1 MNIEIL
7 VHTLATDSI
16 GARAAARLAQ
26 ALVARHHVTVVAVRG
41 AAAPHPALRL
51 PAEADVLALAPSV
64 AAGDRDDDE
73 TSQLVIAGDPEF
85 RRYNRADD
93 GRIRTHL
100 SASGADV
107 VVALSSALGAAL
119 AQCRVPHARR
129 IARQPAPVERL
140 PESARAR
147 WVELYGELDAVVP
160 LSQSD
165 AAAPEYQALR
175 AAGVEVRHI
184 AEPVLLAD
192 SPDKPTTGVV
202 ISAGRLVSH
211 RRVEVALHAFAQT
224 RAAQPGWQ
232 LRVVGTGPLRRETR
246 ELVTALGLHDHVL
259 LFDRE
264 VGEEDFY
271 DADIALVTA
280 ERQDSARPVLEAL
293 AQATPVVATDAPFGA
308 PEVLSEGN
316 GGLLVPVGDVHAT
329 ARALERYMADEGLRS
344 AHRAQALRIARS
356 AGTERVGDAY
366 EELFRT
372 VKAGA
377 RGRWGRGRRRTGGDT
392 PAEGRTLP
400 TADCRMLP
408 DGAWEIALRG
418 VSGARTVRVKEEGKG
433 RKGVVDFA
441 VESGG
446 TRARID
452 ARALAVLGEGRADV
466 YVVDGR
472 DKERRLRYG
481 RCTLGGA
488 RDIGHLSELNHFHWV
503 LPYATEGGYFRLRVW
518 SRPSHAEL
526 VTVDYSDTSLWLTGW
541 LHGEWQLGGEL
552 MLLLRRRQ
560 EPARTLAAG
569 RVRFEGGW
577 FGAELN
583 MDEAMRARLLMRE
596 NWDVLLTDSGGGEPV
611 RVARIADDQVVRRD
625 VQRFPELVREEPA
638 GLFGPDV
645 DRAVVGLRP
654 YFTADNE
661 LSLVVTEHH

>member
-1 MNIEIL
+1 MNVEIL

-26 ALVARHHVTVVAVRG
+26 SLVALHRVTVVTVRG

-51 PAEADVLALAPSV
+51 PENVAVLALAPSV
-64 AAGDRDDDE
+64 AAGDRDDED

-93 GRIRTHL
+93 GRLRKHL

-140 PESARAR
+140 PESVRAR
-147 WVELYGELDAVVP
+147 WTELYRELDAVVP
-160 LSQSD
+160 LTQGD

-184 AEPVLLAD
+184 AEPVLLAE

-202 ISAGRLVSH
+202 ISAGRLISH
-211 RRVEVALHAFAQT
+211 RRVDLALHAFAQT
-224 RAAQPGWQ
+224 RTAHPGWQ
-232 LRVVGTGPLRRETR
+232 LRIVGTGPLRRETR

-259 LFDRE
+259 LVDRE
-264 VGEEDFY
+264 AGEEDYY
-271 DADIALVTA
+271 DADIALVAA
-280 ERQDSARPVLEAL
+280 ERLDSARPVLEAL
-293 AQATPVVATDAPFGA
+293 AQATPVVATEVPFGA
-308 PEVLSEGN
+308 PEVLAEGH
-316 GGLLVPVGDVHAT
+316 GGLMVPVGDVHAT
-329 ARALERYMADEGLRS
+329 ARALERYMANEHLRS
-344 AHRAQALRIARS
+344 AHRVQALRTARS
-356 AGTERVGDAY
+356 SGTEQVGDAY
-366 EELFRT
+366 EELFGT

-377 RGRWGRGRRRTGGDT
+377 RGRWGKGRRTGGGA
-392 PAEGRTLP
+392 PAEDRPQP
-400 TADCRMLP
+400 TADCRVLP
-408 DGAWEIALRG
+408 NGAWEVTLRG
-418 VSGARTVRVKEEGKG
+418 LSGARTVRVKEQGGG

-446 TRARID
+446 TRALID
-452 ARALAVLGEGRADV
+452 ARALAVLGEGRADL
-466 YVVDGR
+466 YAVDGR
-472 DKERRLRYG
+472 GKERRLRYG
-481 RCTLGGA
+481 QCTLGGA
-488 RDIGHLSELNHFHWV
+488 RDVGHLSDLDHFHWA
-503 LPYATEGGYFRLRVW
+503 LPYATEGGYLRLRIW

-526 VTVDYSDTSLWLTGW
+526 VSVDYSDTSLWLTGW
-541 LHGEWQLGGEL
+541 LQGEWQLGGEL
-552 MLLLRRRQ
+552 LLLLRRRQ

-569 RVRFEGGW
+569 RVRFEDGW
-577 FGAELN
+577 FGAELK

-596 NWDVLLTDSGGGEPV
+596 NWDVLLTDSSGREPV

-625 VQRFPELVREEPA
+625 VQRFPELVREEPTD
-638 GLFGPDV
+638 LFGPDV
-645 DRAVVGLRP
+645 GRAVVGLRP

>member
-26 ALVARHHVTVVAVRG
+26 SLVARHRVTVVTVRG
-41 AAAPHPALRL
+41 AAAPHPAVRL
-51 PAEADVLALAPSV
+51 PGNVAVVALAPSV
-64 AAGDRDDDE
+64 AAGDRDDE
-73 TSQLVIAGDPEF
+73 NTSQLVIAGDPEF

-93 GRIRTHL
+93 GRLQKHL
-100 SASGADV
+100 SASGADA
-107 VVALSSALGAAL
+107 VVALSSALGAVL

-140 PESARAR
+140 PESVRAR
-147 WVELYGELDAVVP
+147 WAELYRELDAVVP
-160 LSQSD
+160 LTQGD
-165 AAAPEYQALR
+165 AAAPEYRALG

-184 AEPVLLAD
+184 AEPVLLTE
-192 SPDKPTTGVV
+192 SPDKATTGVV

-211 RRVEVALHAFAQT
+211 RRVDVALHAFART
-224 RAAQPGWQ
+224 RTAQPGWE
-232 LRVVGTGPLRRETR
+232 LRVFGTGPLRRETR

-264 VGEEDFY
+264 AGEEDFY

-280 ERQDSARPVLEAL
+280 ERMDSARPVVEAL
-293 AQATPVVATDAPFGA
+293 AQATPVVATEVPCGA
-308 PEVLSEGN
+308 SEVLAEGH

-329 ARALERYMADEGLRS
+329 ARALERYMADERLRS
-344 AHRAQALRIARS
+344 AHRTQALRTARS
-356 AGTERVGDAY
+356 AGMEQVGDAY
-366 EELFRT
+366 EELLRA
-372 VKAGA
+372 VKAGV
-377 RGRWGRGRRRTGGDT
+377 RGRWGQRRRAGGGA
-392 PAEGRTLP
+392 PAEDRPRP
-400 TADCRMLP
+400 TADCRVLP
-408 DGAWEIALRG
+408 NGAWEVTLRG
-418 VSGARTVRVKEEGKG
+418 VSGARTVRVKEQGKG
-433 RKGVVDFA
+433 RKEVVDFA

-446 TRARID
+446 TSARID
-452 ARALAVLGEGRADV
+452 ARALAVLGEGRADLH
-466 YVVDGR
+466 VVDGKG
-472 DKERRLRYG
+472 KESRLRYG

-488 RDIGHLSELNHFHWV
+488 RDVGHLSDLDHFHWA
-503 LPYATEGGYFRLRVW
+503 LPYATEGGYLRLRVW
-518 SRPSHAEL
+518 SRPNHAEL

-541 LHGEWQLGGEL
+541 LQGEWQFGGEL
-552 MLLLRRRQ
+552 SLLLRRRQ
-560 EPARTLAAG
+560 EPARTLTAG
-569 RVRFEGGW
+569 RVRYESGW

-596 NWDVLLTDSGGGEPV
+596 NWDVLLTDGSGSEPV

-625 VQRFPELVREEPA
+625 VQRFPELVREEPT

-645 DRAVVGLRP
+645 GRAVVGLRP

>member
-26 ALVARHHVTVVAVRG
+26 SLVAGHRVTVVTVRG

-51 PAEADVLALAPSV
+51 PKNVGVLALAPSV
-64 AAGDRDDDE
+64 AAGDRDDDN

-93 GRIRTHL
+93 GRLRKHL
-100 SASGADV
+100 TASGADA
-107 VVALSSALGAAL
+107 VVALSSALGAVL
-119 AQCRVPHARR
+119 AQCRVPHAKR

-140 PESARAR
+140 PESVRAR
-147 WVELYGELDAVVP
+147 WTELYRELDAVVP
-160 LSQSD
+160 LTQGD

-175 AAGVEVRHI
+175 AAGVAVRHI
-184 AEPVLLAD
+184 AEPVLLAEG
-192 SPDKPTTGVV
+192 PDKPTTGVV

-211 RRVEVALHAFAQT
+211 RRVDLALHAFART

-232 LRVVGTGPLRRETR
+232 LRVFGTGPLRHETR
-246 ELVTALGLHDHVL
+246 ELVTALGLHDDVL

-264 VGEEDFY
+264 AGEEDFY

-280 ERQDSARPVLEAL
+280 ERLDSARPVLEAL
-293 AQATPVVATDAPFGA
+293 AQATPVVATEVACGA
-308 PEVLSEGN
+308 PEVLADGH
-316 GGLLVPVGDVHAT
+316 GGLLVPVGDVDGT

-344 AHRAQALRIARS
+344 AHRAQALRAAQS
-356 AGTERVGDAY
+356 AGTEQVGEAY

-372 VKAGA
+372 VKAGV
-377 RGRWGRGRRRTGGDT
+377 RGRWGKGRRTSGGAPEEDR
-392 PAEGRTLP
+392 PLP
-400 TADCRMLP
+400 TAECRVLP
-408 DGAWEIALRG
+408 NGAWEVTVRG
-418 VSGARTVRVKEEGKG
+418 VSGARTVRVKEQGKG
-433 RKGVVDFA
+433 REEVVDFA
-441 VESGG
+441 VEGGG
-446 TRARID
+446 TRALID
-452 ARALAVLGEGRADV
+452 ARALAVLGEGRADF
-466 YVVDGR
+466 YVVDGKG
-472 DKERRLRYG
+472 KERRLRYG

-488 RDIGHLSELNHFHWV
+488 RDVGHLGDLNHFHWV
-503 LPYATEGGYFRLRVW
+503 LPYATEGGYLRLRVW

-526 VTVDYSDTSLWLTGW
+526 VTVDYSDTSLRLTGW

-552 MLLLRRRQ
+552 SLLLRRRQ
-560 EPARTLAAG
+560 EPARTMAAG
-569 RVRFEGGW
+569 RVRFEDGW

-583 MDEAMRARLLMRE
+583 MEEAMRARLLMRE

-638 GLFGPDV
+638 DLFGPDV
-645 DRAVVGLRP
+645 GRAVVGLRP

-661 LSLVVTEHH
+661 LSLVLTEHH

>member
-26 ALVARHHVTVVAVRG
+26 SLVARHRVTVVTVRG
-41 AAAPHPALRL
+41 AAAPHPGLRL
-51 PAEADVLALAPSV
+51 PANVDVLALAPSV
-64 AAGDRDDDE
+64 GAGDRDDDE

-93 GRIRTHL
+93 GRLRKHL
-100 SASGADV
+100 SASGADA

-140 PESARAR
+140 PESVRAR
-147 WVELYGELDAVVP
+147 WTELYRELDAVVP
-160 LSQSD
+160 LTQGD
-165 AAAPEYQALR
+165 AAAPEYQTLR

-184 AEPVLLAD
+184 AEPVLLAE

-211 RRVEVALHAFAQT
+211 RRVDLALHAFAQT
-224 RAAQPGWQ
+224 RAAHPGWQ
-232 LRVVGTGPLRRETR
+232 LRVVGTGPLHRETR

-264 VGEEDFY
+264 AGEEDFY
-271 DADIALVTA
+271 DADIALVAA
-280 ERQDSARPVLEAL
+280 ERLDSGRPVLEAL
-293 AQATPVVATDAPFGA
+293 AQATPVVATEVPYGA
-308 PEVLSEGN
+308 PEVLAEGH
-316 GGLLVPVGDVHAT
+316 GGLLVPVGDVQAT
-329 ARALERYMADEGLRS
+329 ARALERYMADERLRS
-344 AHRAQALRIARS
+344 AHRAQALRTAQS
-356 AGTERVGDAY
+356 AGTEQVGDAY
-366 EELFRT
+366 EELFRA
-372 VKAGA
+372 VKAGI
-377 RGRWGRGRRRTGGDT
+377 RGRWGKRQRTGGGA
-392 PAEGRTLP
+392 PAEDRPLP
-400 TADCRMLP
+400 TADCRVLP
-408 DGAWEIALRG
+408 NGAWEVTLRG
-418 VSGARTVRVKEEGKG
+418 VSGARTVRVKEQGKG
-433 RKGVVDFA
+433 REEVVDFP
-441 VESGG
+441 VESGR
-446 TRARID
+446 TRALID
-452 ARALAVLGEGRADV
+452 ARALAVLGEGRADL

-472 DKERRLRYG
+472 GKERRLRYG

-488 RDIGHLSELNHFHWV
+488 RDVGHLSDLDHFHWV
-503 LPYATEGGYFRLRVW
+503 LPYATEGGYLRLRVW

-526 VTVDYSDTSLWLTGW
+526 VAVDYSDTSLWLTGW
-541 LHGEWQLGGEL
+541 LQGEWQLGGEL
-552 MLLLRRRQ
+552 LLLLRRRQ

-569 RVRFEGGW
+569 RVRFEDGW

-596 NWDVLLTDSGGGEPV
+596 NWDVLLTDSSGSEPV

-625 VQRFPELVREEPA
+625 VQRFPELVREEPTD
-638 GLFGPDV
+638 LFGPDV
-645 DRAVVGLRP
+645 GRAVVGLRP

>member
-26 ALVARHHVTVVAVRG
+26 TLVARHRVTVVTVRG
-41 AAAPHPALRL
+41 AAAPNAALRL
-51 PAEADVLALAPSV
+51 PANVEVLALAPSV

-93 GRIRTHL
+93 GRLRKHL

-107 VVALSSALGAAL
+107 VIALSSALGAAL

-140 PESARAR
+140 PESVRAR
-147 WVELYGELDAVVP
+147 WTELYRELDAVIP
-160 LSQSD
+160 LTRGD
-165 AAAPEYQALR
+165 AAAPEYRALHT
-175 AAGVEVRHI
+175 AGVEVRHI
-184 AEPVLLAD
+184 AEPVQLAER
-192 SPDKPTTGVV
+192 PDKPTTGVV

-211 RRVEVALHAFAQT
+211 RRVELALHAFART
-224 RAAQPGWQ
+224 REAQPGWQ
-232 LRVVGTGPLRRETR
+232 LRVVGTGPLRREIR

-264 VGEEDFY
+264 AGEEDFY
-271 DADIALVTA
+271 DADIALLTA
-280 ERQDSARPVLEAL
+280 ERMDSARPVVEAL

-308 PEVLSEGN
+308 PEVLTEGQ
-316 GGLLVPVGDVHAT
+316 GGLLVPVGDVDAT
-329 ARALERYMADEGLRS
+329 ARALEHYMADERLRS
-344 AHRAQALRIARS
+344 EHRAQALRTAQP
-356 AGTERVGDAY
+356 AGMEQVGDAY

-372 VKAGA
+372 VKAGV
-377 RGRWGRGRRRTGGDT
+377 RGRWGKGRRSGGGA
-392 PAEGRTLP
+392 PAEERTLP
-400 TADCRMLP
+400 TADCQVLA
-408 DGAWEIALRG
+408 DGAWEITLRG
-418 VSGARTVRVKEEGKG
+418 VSGARTLRVKEQGKG
-433 RKGVVDFA
+433 RKEVVDFA
-441 VESGG
+441 VGSGG

-452 ARALAVLGEGRADV
+452 ARALAVMGEGRADL
-466 YVVDGR
+466 YAVDGKG
-472 DKERRLRYG
+472 KESRLRYG
-481 RCTLGGA
+481 LCTLGGA
-488 RDIGHLSELNHFHWV
+488 RDVGHLSDLDHFHWV
-503 LPYATEGGYFRLRVW
+503 LPYASEGGYLRLRIW
-518 SRPSHAEL
+518 SRQNHAEL
-526 VTVDYSDTSLWLTGW
+526 VTIDYGDTSLWLTGW
-541 LHGEWQLGGEL
+541 LQGDWQLGGEL
-552 MLLLRRRQ
+552 LLLLRRRQ

-577 FGAELN
+577 FGAELK

-596 NWDVLLTDSGGGEPV
+596 NWDVLLTDSSGSEPV

-625 VQRFPELVREEPA
+625 VQRFPELVQEEPA
-638 GLFGPDV
+638 DLFGPDV
-645 DRAVVGLRP
+645 GRAVVGLRP